1 MNPPI
6 EAGAAPKP
14 VAGKSPTGKSAA
26 PKPKKGNGITTPSR
40 RGGSGRV
47 LTDVI
52 VDLGF
57 VERDAM
63 DDAIEMAHSAGSAAE
78 RVLLSTGAI
87 TEDELARAVAERFG
101 LDHLDLRVYRVD
113 PDAAK
118 LVTPAAIK
126 RYQAVPV
133 SFAGDRTLLVAMA
146 DPANVLAVDDIAVM
160 TGYEV
165 RPAVASPADI
175 DYVLERL
182 GDPSWGGG
190 NGAAP
195 EALETEDDE
204 TPDYSAPQGQGGPLY
219 DLTPQTI
226 SFGTGGE
233 DASVIQLVQRVI
245 EEAVERGASDI
256 HFEPHEEEM
265 RVRYRIDGVLQEAA
279 IVPSSVIP
287 AVTSR
292 IKILSDLDIAERR
305 IPQDGRVSTV
315 VGGKAIDLR
324 VATLPAQYGENVVM
338 RILDSSKA
346 LIDMERLGMLPQALE
361 RFTKAF
367 SQSHGAVL
375 VTGPTGSGKSTSLY
389 AALNQLNTID
399 KNIITIEDP
408 VEYQLE
414 GLTQVQVNKKAGLTF
429 AAGLRSMMRAD
440 PDIIMV
446 GEIRDRE
453 TAQIAIESAL
463 TGHLVLSTLHTNDA
477 PGAVTRLIEM
487 GIEPFLV
494 GSAVDCVV
502 AQRLARLLCEECK
515 KRVTLPAE
523 VMRAN
528 GFNVGLDLECYEPV
542 GCARC
547 GGSGY
552 KGRIG
557 LYEVMWVSE
566 TIRSLAVAREPAETI
581 AHAAVHEGMMRLRE
595 DGLEKVRRGLTS
607 IAEIARVAG
616 SR

>member
-1 MNPPI
+1 MNPPTQT
-6 EAGAAPKP
+6 GAPP
-14 VAGKSPTGKSAA
+14 SA
-26 PKPKKGNGITTPSR
+26 KRPKKGNGVTSPSR

-47 LTDVI
+47 LTDVLVEMDFVSRGE
-52 VDLGF
+52 VD
-57 VERDAM
+57 E
-63 DDAIEMAHSAGSAAE
+63 AIERANGNGSAPE
-78 RVLLSTGAI
+78 RLLLSDKI
-87 TEDELARAVAERFG
+87 ISEDQLARAVAERFG
-101 LDHLDLRVYRVD
+101 LDHIDLSVYRVD

-118 LVTPAAIK
+118 LVTPAAVK
-126 RYQAVPV
+126 RYQSVPV
-133 SFAGDRTLLVAMA
+133 SFAGDRVLLVAMV

-165 RPAVASPADI
+165 RPAVSSPADI
-175 DYVLERL
+175 DQLLQRLE
-182 GDPSWGGG
+182 DPDFG
-190 NGAAP
+190 NGAVAP
-195 EALETEDDE
+195 EEDDE
-204 TPDYSAPQGQGGPLY
+204 GDPDIVKTDQPGAPSGPLY
-219 DLTPQTI
+219 DLTQNAPI
-226 SFGTGGE
+226 VFGAGGE
-233 DASVIQLVQRVI
+233 DASVIQLVHRVI
-245 EEAVERGASDI
+245 KEAVERGTSDI
-256 HFEPHEEEM
+256 HFEPGDEEM

-279 IVPSSVIP
+279 TVPISAVP

-292 IKILSDLDIAERR
+292 VKILADLDIAERR
-305 IPQDGRVSTV
+305 IPQDGRISLEVA
-315 VGGKAIDLR
+315 GKPIDLR
-324 VATLPAQYGENVVM
+324 VATLPCAYGENVVM
-338 RILDSSKA
+338 RILDQSKVMIE
-346 LIDMERLGMLPQALE
+346 LEQLGMLPQALE

-367 SQSHGAVL
+367 SQAHGAVL

-389 AALNQLNTID
+389 GALNQLNTIE

-408 VEYQLE
+408 VEYQLD
-414 GLTQVQVNKKAGLTF
+414 GITQVQVNPKAGLTF
-429 AAGLRSMMRAD
+429 ASGLRSMMRAD

-453 TAQIAIESAL
+453 TAQIAVEAAL

-515 KRVTLPAE
+515 RRTTITAD
-523 VMRAN
+523 VMRTN
-528 GFNVGLDLECYEPV
+528 GFNVGLDLEAYEPV

-557 LYEVMWVSE
+557 LYEVMWVSD
-566 TIRSLAVAREPAETI
+566 TIRALAVAREPAETI

-607 IAEIARVAG
+607 ISEIARVAG
-616 SR
+616 TR

>member
-1 MNPPI
+1 MNPP
-6 EAGAAPKP
+6 AQTGAPP
-14 VAGKSPTGKSAA
+14 VRA
-26 PKPKKGNGITTPSR
+26 KKGTSGMTTPSR

-47 LTDVI
+47 LADVI
-52 VDLGF
+52 VDLEL
-57 VERDAM
+57 VDRSQMDA
-63 DDAIEMAHSAGSAAE
+63 AIAEATESGSAPE
-78 RVLLSTGAI
+78 QVLI
-87 TEDELARAVAERFG
+87 TAGHLTEGQLARAVAERFG
-101 LDHLDLRVYRVD
+101 LDHIDLGVYPVD

-118 LVTPAAIK
+118 LVTPAAAK
-126 RYQAVPV
+126 RYEAVPV
-133 SFAGDRTLLVAMA
+133 AFAGDRTLLVAMS
-146 DPANVLAVDDIAVM
+146 DPANVLAIDDIAVM

-165 RPAVASPADI
+165 RPAVASPGDI
-175 DYVLERL
+175 DGLLGRLE
-182 GDPSWGGG
+182 DPDFG
-190 NGAAP
+190 NGAVAP
-195 EALETEDDE
+195 EEIDTVRAAPAE
-204 TPDYSAPQGQGGPLY
+204 SAAPAGPLY
-219 DLTPQTI
+219 DLRDNTPI
-226 SFGTGGE
+226 NFGASGE
-233 DASVIQLVQRVI
+233 DASVIQLVHRVI
-245 EEAVERGASDI
+245 KEAVERGSSDI
-256 HFEPHEEEM
+256 HFEPGDEDM

-279 IVPSSVIP
+279 TIPSSAVP
-287 AVTSR
+287 AVVSR
-292 IKILSDLDIAERR
+292 LKILSDLDIAERR
-305 IPQDGRVSTV
+305 IPQDGRISTQV
-315 VGGKAIDLR
+315 EGKPIDLR
-324 VATLPAQYGENVVM
+324 VATLPCAYGENVVM
-338 RILDSSKA
+338 RILDQSKVMIE
-346 LIDMERLGMLPQALE
+346 LEQLGMLPQALE

-367 SQSHGAVL
+367 SQAHGAVL

-389 AALNQLNTID
+389 GALNQLNTIES
-399 KNIITIEDP
+399 NIITIEDP
-408 VEYQLE
+408 VEYQLD
-414 GLTQVQVNKKAGLTF
+414 GITQVQINPKAGLTF
-429 AAGLRSMMRAD
+429 ASGLRSMMRAD

-453 TAQIAIESAL
+453 TAQIAIEAAL

-515 KRVTLPAE
+515 ARTTIKSE

-528 GFNVGLDLECYEPV
+528 GFNVGLDLEAYEPV

-557 LYEVMWVSE
+557 LYEVMWVSD

-616 SR
+616 TR

>member
-1 MNPPI
+1 MNPPTQT
-6 EAGAAPKP
+6 GAPPK
-14 VAGKSPTGKSAA
+14 
-26 PKPKKGNGITTPSR
+26 KKGNGVTTPSR

-57 VERDAM
+57 IEQGVMDEALARADDSGKLPER
-63 DDAIEMAHSAGSAAE
+63 
-78 RVLLSTGAI
+78 LLV
-87 TEDELARAVAERFG
+87 TEGTLSEEQLARAVAERFG
-101 LDHLDLRVYRVD
+101 LDHLDLDVYRVD

-118 LVTPAAIK
+118 LVTPAAAK
-126 RYQAVPV
+126 RYQALPV
-133 SFAGDRTLLVAMA
+133 SFADERTLLVAMS
-146 DPANVLAVDDIAVM
+146 DPANVLALDDIGIM

-165 RPAVASPADI
+165 RPAVASPSDI
-175 DYVLERL
+175 DRLLERL
-182 GDPSWGGG
+182 EDPDFG
-190 NGAAP
+190 NGATAP
-195 EALETEDDE
+195 LEEDDE
-204 TPDYSAPQGQGGPLY
+204 VAEPQRSAPSAPAGPMY
-219 DLTPQTI
+219 DFKEQAPI
-226 SFGTGGE
+226 NFGASGE
-233 DASVIQLVQRVI
+233 DSSVIQLVHRVI
-245 EEAVERGASDI
+245 KEAVERGSSDI
-256 HFEPHEEEM
+256 HFEPGDEDM

-279 IVPSSVIP
+279 VVPASAVP
-287 AVTSR
+287 AVVSR
-292 IKILSDLDIAERR
+292 VKILSDLDIAERR
-305 IPQDGRVSTV
+305 IPQDGRISLEVE
-315 VGGKAIDLR
+315 GKPIDLR
-324 VATLPAQYGENVVM
+324 VATLPCAYGENVVM
-338 RILDSSKA
+338 RILDQSKV
-346 LIDMERLGMLPQALE
+346 LIDLEQLGMLPQALE

-367 SQSHGAVL
+367 SQAHGAVL

-389 AALNQLNTID
+389 GALNQLNTVEQ
-399 KNIITIEDP
+399 NIITIEDP
-408 VEYQLE
+408 VEYQLD
-414 GLTQVQVNKKAGLTF
+414 GITQVQVNNKANLTF
-429 AAGLRSMMRAD
+429 ARGLRSMMRAD

-453 TAQIAIESAL
+453 TAQIAIEAAL

-515 KRVTLPAE
+515 RRTTIKSE

-528 GFNVGLDLECYEPV
+528 GFNVGLDLEAYEPV

-557 LYEVMWVSE
+557 LYEVMWVSD
-566 TIRSLAVAREPAETI
+566 TIRALAVAREPAETI

-616 SR
+616 TR

>member
-1 MNPPI
+1 MNPPTQ
-6 EAGAAPKP
+6 AAAAPKP
-14 VAGKSPTGKSAA
+14 AQGKPR
-26 PKPKKGNGITTPSR
+26 KGGITTPSR

-52 VDLGF
+52 VDLGL
-57 VERDAM
+57 VEREAM
-63 DDAIEMAHSAGSAAE
+63 DEAVAMAHSAGSAAE
-78 RVLLSTGAI
+78 RVLVSTGAI
-87 TEDELARAVAERFG
+87 TESDLARAVAERFG
-101 LDHLDLRVYRVD
+101 LDHLDLQLYRVD

-118 LVTPAAIK
+118 LVTPAAIR

-133 SFAGDRTLLVAMA
+133 AFASDRTLLVAMA

-165 RPAVASPADI
+165 RPAVASPSDI
-175 DYVLERL
+175 ESVLERIS
-182 GDPSWGGG
+182 DPDWGSGG
-190 NGAAP
+190 GAAP
-195 EALETEDDE
+195 EPDPLEDDFSE
-204 TPDYSAPQGQGGPLY
+204 PSNGRGPLY
-219 DLTPQTI
+219 DLTPQTVN
-226 SFGTGGE
+226 FGASGE
-233 DASVIQLVQRVI
+233 DASVIQLVHRVI
-245 EEAVERGASDI
+245 SEAVERGASDV
-256 HFEPHEEEM
+256 HFEPQEEEM

-279 IVPSSVIP
+279 IVPASVIP

-305 IPQDGRVSTV
+305 VPQDGRVSTQV
-315 VGGKAIDLR
+315 DGKAIDLR

-338 RILDSSKA
+338 RILDSSNA
-346 LIDMERLGMLPQALE
+346 LISMEKLGMLPQAME

-453 TAQIAIESAL
+453 TAQIGIEAAL

-477 PGAVTRLIEM
+477 PGAVSRLIEM

-547 GGSGY
+547 GGTGY